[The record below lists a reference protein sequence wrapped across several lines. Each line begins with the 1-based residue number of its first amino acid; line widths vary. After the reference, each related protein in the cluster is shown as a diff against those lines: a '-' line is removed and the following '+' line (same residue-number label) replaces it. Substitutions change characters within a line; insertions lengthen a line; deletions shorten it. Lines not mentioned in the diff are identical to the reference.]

1 MKDLSQSSVL
11 LLAGILVS
19 SAFAAVKPLS
29 APLEL
34 DGRLDEQAWKD
45 AAWEGPF
52 VRMETR
58 TTQKVTAQTEFALL
72 ADAKNLYV
80 GIRCFEPEMKKCFP
94 KNRSANM
101 VDVLFAPGGN
111 TFDFYHFIFRYA
123 EDRAVHT
130 SFLSEGGNIQ
140 PDRYIPDLTV
150 KSAEMEGGWSLEI
163 AFPLSAFYMTR
174 NRQWSETWLMN
185 VCRQRVAN
193 DESGYSTEYSSWAP
207 IFARFREPKRMKPMA
222 GFPRRAPADDVAIL
236 DLNATV
242 SACRADGLVGEAT
255 MKIVVAE
262 SGEYELSSPNLETT
276 RLVLN
281 AGENRAKAACRF
293 ADNGRH
299 YAKLTL
305 TRVKTGETY
314 SRTYPFRIDFSEVRV
329 RLTTPAYRDNF
340 YPGQCADR
348 VKGTVLSA
356 VKGEV
361 AVTLEGPGF
370 PTRTATLPEGGGP
383 IDFDTK
389 GFRDGEATLTVVAEG
404 KTSKTRILKLAPTGH
419 DMAWVENGH
428 IVLNGRQILPRR
440 LYAHGYHGGEAFAE
454 GRFKANLD
462 RLCLTREVRTGGGLY
477 KDEDEARQDRKP
489 SKAALEYIEKQVA
502 KNKDKDFT
510 AYYIADEPEC
520 RNVSPIYLRH
530 IYEYVKKIDPYH
542 VVLMST
548 RGGAQFLECAD
559 WLETHPYIN
568 PHDDGKGNRVYSDPP
583 ARIGNYLDAF
593 QAWDRPDKCIGFLP
607 TLFSYRYQSYL
618 NDYPTF
624 DEYVM
629 HTWAAMMHGGKSL
642 NPYAYHDIGD
652 RPGLFEG
659 ACYTFSSFAA
669 LEDIVL
675 NGKRTWLVNSDTAKC
690 VRYDLPDESML
701 VLVNPTLK
709 PQTATVKGIGA
720 KYREFRGTRTWS
732 GDTTFDLKPCET
744 IVATTKRHD
753 EGLPTF
759 AEAKAFA
766 DRLEAERLGRDNQ
779 LLEKHAEISFTLS
792 GASIS
797 GHELVD
803 GVRDVYACRKDW
815 QDETNLDLAF
825 REARSFRVVRVF
837 GDWTFDPA
845 VSVWQDGA
853 WRELEPV
860 TTEKVKYGITYG
872 FGDVVR
878 TDRVR
883 ISFRPPKGRK
893 AGRNLV
899 ELYEVELGRLAGG
912 SSARPLKPTVVFTTP
927 GSPVARALSDGAS
940 LGLAPTVL
948 GTDEAS
954 YAAALKDG
962 GHHLFVFHIADPADA
977 AVYADRVARLRQANP
992 RAQAAF
998 LLDVADPA
1006 PFKALCGRA
1015 SVHNLD
1021 LRDEEIAH
1029 GDPVRHVRAYVK
1041 YIAKGEGGV
1050 DYARL
1055 RDDPERKRREAR
1067 TQRLHDAK
1075 WGVFNHYLGN
1085 AKMTAE
1091 EWNRRV
1097 DSFDVKRLA
1106 DQLEACGAKFYFI
1119 TLMQGWRW
1127 MCAPNATFDRIG
1139 GIGPGEACA
1148 RRDLPMELADELRK
1162 RGIDLY
1168 LYYTGDGPYKDREL
1182 GKRFGFT
1189 QARYFGVNE
1198 TFVRNWAAVLEE
1210 YAVRYGDKVKGW
1222 WIDGCYGEKSFCYT
1236 DDLLDPYAAAVRK
1249 GSPTA
1254 VFAMNDGVKPYYTKH
1269 YRDEDFTCGEFDS
1282 FYCVPKSRF
1291 IDGAQAFALIP
1302 LGRDKDDPEA
1312 AAWGATGCKQA
1323 PEFVANYV
1331 KMVNDRGGV
1340 IAIDVHVEPD
1350 GAWDPEQFEA
1360 LKLVGRTT
1368 GTLTAVR

>member
-1 MKDLSQSSVL
+1 MKDLSHSSVL

-19 SAFAAVKPLS
+19 SAFATVKPLS
-29 APLEL
+29 APLVL

-58 TTQKVTAQTEFALL
+58 TTQKTTAQTEFALL

-242 SACRADGLVGEAT
+242 SARRADGLVGEAT
-255 MKIVVAE
+255 MKVLVAE
-262 SGEYELSSPNLETT
+262 PGEYELSSPNLETT

-299 YAKLTL
+299 YSKLTL
-305 TRVKTGETY
+305 TRVKTGEAY

-340 YPGQCADR
+340 YPGQRADR
-348 VKGTVLSA
+348 VKGTVSSA

-361 AVTLEGPGF
+361 TVTLEGPGF

-389 GFRDGEATLTVVAEG
+389 GFRDGEATLTVVADG

-419 DMAWVENGH
+419 DMSWVENGH

-440 LYAHGYHGGEAFAE
+440 LYAHGYHGGKAFDE
-454 GRFKANLD
+454 GRFRENLD
-462 RLCLTREVRTGGGLY
+462 RLCLTREVRPGGGLV
-477 KDEDEARQDRKP
+477 KDEGEAVQDRKP
-489 SKAALEYIEKQVA
+489 SQAALDYIAKQVE
-502 KNKDKDFT
+502 KNREKDFT
-510 AYYIADEPEC
+510 SWYISDEPEC
-520 RNVSPIYLRH
+520 RNISPIYLRH
-530 IYEYVKKIDPYH
+530 VYEYMKRIDPYH

-675 NGKRTWLVNSDTAKC
+675 NGTRTWLIKSDTAKC
-690 VRYDLPDESML
+690 VRYDLPDESMF

-732 GDTTFDLKPCET
+732 GDTTFKLKPCEV

-753 EGLPTF
+753 EGLMSS
-759 AEAKAFA
+759 AEATARA

-779 LLEKHAEISFTLS
+779 LLMKAEEIVTS
-792 GASIS
+792 GSSPAA
-797 GHELVD
+797 GLYKLFD
-803 GVRDVYACRKDW
+803 GVRDMQAWISTWHPDTY
-815 QDETNLDLAF
+815 LDLSF
-825 REARSFRVVRVF
+825 KEAHRFHILRVF
-837 GDWTFDPA
+837 GAWDHDPVVAIWKDGDWQELTPVKTQRRKYAIAFD
-845 VSVWQDGA
+845 
-853 WRELEPV
+853 
-860 TTEKVKYGITYG
+860 
-872 FGDVVR
+872 FGKPVR
-878 TDRVR
+878 TYKVR
-883 ISFRPPKGRK
+883 ISFRRPKKTATPENR
-893 AGRNLV
+893 V
-899 ELYEVELGRLAGG
+899 ELYEVELGRDGALKSGDRKKAAKVIPPKDAIWLIDEKKAESAPTFWNKPWHGPTNAVSPRAEGG
-912 SSARPLKPTVVFTTP
+912 FTLHDTTMNYQVRVTPECRWFTTCLETFVP
-927 GSPVARALSDGAS
+927 SRSGYHGWSVSADPPIGYLCGTTTNPQAGLYTIPLPELEKPVNVNIKWYDYNFDLGFAYAALEKEPADYLLCTCADGGTTVTNGTKLVVTLKLRDPADEATACFLLGTSGGMHGFPINGSEAIQMRRADKK
-940 LGLAPTVL
+940 GLLWKGEVVVRKHEAFRKKRQLVVRATVL
-948 GTDEAS
+948 GGA
-954 YAAALKDG
+954 
-962 GHHLFVFHIADPADA
+962 
-977 AVYADRVARLRQANP
+977 
-992 RAQAAF
+992 
-998 LLDVADPA
+998 
-1006 PFKALCGRA
+1006 
-1015 SVHNLD
+1015 LD
-1021 LRDEEIAH
+1021 LPIFTMTPMFEE
-1029 GDPVRHVRAYVK
+1029 
-1041 YIAKGEGGV
+1041 
-1050 DYARL
+1050 
-1055 RDDPERKRREAR
+1055 
-1067 TQRLHDAK
+1067 
-1075 WGVFNHYLGN
+1075 
-1085 AKMTAE
+1085 
-1091 EWNRRV
+1091 
-1097 DSFDVKRLA
+1097 
-1106 DQLEACGAKFYFI
+1106 
-1119 TLMQGWRW
+1119 
-1127 MCAPNATFDRIG
+1127 
-1139 GIGPGEACA
+1139 
-1148 RRDLPMELADELRK
+1148 
-1162 RGIDLY
+1162 
-1168 LYYTGDGPYKDREL
+1168 
-1182 GKRFGFT
+1182 
-1189 QARYFGVNE
+1189 
-1198 TFVRNWAAVLEE
+1198 
-1210 YAVRYGDKVKGW
+1210 
-1222 WIDGCYGEKSFCYT
+1222 
-1236 DDLLDPYAAAVRK
+1236 
-1249 GSPTA
+1249 
-1254 VFAMNDGVKPYYTKH
+1254 
-1269 YRDEDFTCGEFDS
+1269 
-1282 FYCVPKSRF
+1282 SR
-1291 IDGAQAFALIP
+1291 
-1302 LGRDKDDPEA
+1302 
-1312 AAWGATGCKQA
+1312 
-1323 PEFVANYV
+1323 
-1331 KMVNDRGGV
+1331 
-1340 IAIDVHVEPD
+1340 
-1350 GAWDPEQFEA
+1350 
-1360 LKLVGRTT
+1360 
-1368 GTLTAVR
+1368 